1 MGRCTR
7 WILRGA
13 LLALACLPSP
23 TWAQSQTA
31 ERLYQEACDA
41 GDASSCGVFALML
54 ETGDGVPRDLARAAT
69 LYQRACELGAFAGCA
84 NLGVMHE
91 SGMGVAQ
98 DIERARLLHAL
109 ACQGGEPLGC
119 ERLAA
124 LTDPSAANAGQGRGR
139 VRHSATGAPLA
150 GTLVTLG
157 DGTVSAIS
165 DSQGFFAI
173 PDLPRG
179 RYPLRADHVGYEV
192 TQGQVDLPFQDE
204 LIVLL
209 TPADIEDPS
218 APGSIVGRVAE
229 DQGGALRNAE
239 VGVAGQPNAR
249 ALTDNQGRFALAG
262 VEPGTHEL
270 QFALLGYE
278 SRSVAVVVHPGR
290 TLEIDAS
297 LSTDAIEMQPIEVVV
312 RPSYLERNGFYQRQ
326 RGYGGRF
333 FDRAD
338 LDEIIALDLSDV
350 VRRVPGVVIGQS
362 DRDFNTV
369 ATSRRS
375 ISWGLDNTFSPDG
388 SGGGIFTQ
396 GTTRRSGDN
405 GRPRCVLSIYV
416 DGVLSFDPYLEWIN
430 VDLVEAV
437 EVYGSGISA
446 PALFTTGGNSCG
458 AIVVW
463 TRR

>member
-1 MGRCTR
+1 V
-7 WILRGA
+7 
-13 LLALACLPSP
+13 LACLPVP
-23 TWAQSQTA
+23 NRAQSQTA

-98 DIERARLLHAL
+98 DLERARLLHAL

-119 ERLAA
+119 ERLTA
-124 LTDPSAANAGQGRGR
+124 LTAPNPGDADRSRGR
-139 VRHSATGAPLA
+139 VRHSATGTPLA

-157 DGTVSAIS
+157 DGTASVIS
-165 DSQGFFAI
+165 DAQGFFAI
-173 PDLPRG
+173 PDLPRA
-179 RYPLRADHVGYEV
+179 RYPIRADHVGYEV
-192 TQGQVDLPFQDE
+192 TEGEVDLPFEDE

-218 APGSIVGRVAE
+218 APGRIEGRVAE
-229 DQGGALRNAE
+229 DQGGALRNVE
-239 VGVAGQPNAR
+239 VRVVGEPNFH
-249 ALTDNQGRFALAG
+249 ALTDNQGRFELAG

-278 SRSVAVVVHPGR
+278 SRNVPVVVHPGR
-290 TLEIDAS
+290 TLEVDAS
-297 LSTDAIEMQPIEVVV
+297 LSTDAIEMEPIQVVV
-312 RPSYLERNGFYQRQ
+312 RSSYLERNGFYGRE
-326 RGYGGRF
+326 RSTSGRF

-338 LDEIIALDLSDV
+338 LDEMLATDLSDV
-350 VRRVPGVVIGQS
+350 VRRVPGVAVRQS
-362 DRDFNTV
+362 ARDFNTV
-369 ATSRRS
+369 ASSRRS

-388 SGGGIFTQ
+388 GGNGIFTQ

-405 GRPRCVLSIYV
+405 GRPSCVLSIYV

-430 VDLVEAV
+430 VDLVDAV
-437 EVYGSGISA
+437 EVYGGGISA
-446 PALFTTGGNSCG
+446 PAMFTTGGNSCG